1 VIREGIREFGIPS
14 DNILA
19 ATAESSDGL
28 VTNKLLRMPSGEGKA
43 VAIREVIQRPV
54 NAVFGNSIHDAAMLK
69 LAANAYAV
77 NPNPDLEVIARQN
90 GWKIYWPEM
99 MRNMVKSNSS
109 SN

>member
-1 VIREGIREFGIPS
+1 
-14 DNILA
+14 
-19 ATAESSDGL
+19 
-28 VTNKLLRMPSGEGKA
+28 
-43 VAIREVIQRPV
+43 
-54 NAVFGNSIHDAAMLK
+54 MLK

-109 SN
+109 TN